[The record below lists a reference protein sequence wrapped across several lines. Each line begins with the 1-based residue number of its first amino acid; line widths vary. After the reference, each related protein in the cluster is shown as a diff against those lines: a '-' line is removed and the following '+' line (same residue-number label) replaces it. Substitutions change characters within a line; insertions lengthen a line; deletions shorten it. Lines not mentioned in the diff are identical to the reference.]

1 MQIVAKGQ
9 KESIREMEIENL
21 EQIQEL
27 LLNYS
32 LDILGAIVIVIVGRW
47 LAGFASR
54 WVRNALAKAD
64 TNVALRRFLSNLLYY
79 AILAF
84 AVVAAL
90 ARLGVQTASFIAVL
104 GAAGLA
110 IGLALEGAL
119 SNFASGVMILLF
131 KPFEIG
137 HYVEVGDTFGQVTDI
152 KIFNTVLVT
161 RDKKTVIIPN
171 GLIISDKIVNYSTKG
186 YIRVD
191 MVFGIGYE
199 DNLLKAKK
207 ILEELLATDERVLAD
222 PPARVAVEELADSSV
237 NFAVRPHV
245 KIEDYWDI
253 QLEMPERVKLR
264 FDQEG
269 ISIPFPQHDVHLF
282 QAN

>member
-1 MQIVAKGQ
+1 MDTDILVQA
-9 KESIREMEIENL
+9 
-21 EQIQEL
+21 QEL
-27 LLNYS
+27 ILTYGLN
-32 LDILGAIVIVIVGRW
+32 ILGAIVIVVVGRW
-47 LAGFASR
+47 LAGVVSH
-54 WVRNALAKAD
+54 WVRKGLEKTSSNEALP
-64 TNVALRRFLSNLLYY
+64 RFLSNLAYY

-137 HYVEVGDTFGQVTDI
+137 HYVEISDSFGQVKDI
-152 KIFNTVLVT
+152 KIFNSVLQT

-171 GLIISDKIVNYSTKG
+171 GLIISDKIVNYSKLG
-186 YIRVD
+186 FIRVD
-191 MVFGIGYE
+191 MVFGIGY
-199 DNLLKAKK
+199 DDDLLKAKR
-207 ILEELLATDERVLAD
+207 ILEELVTGDERVLAE
-222 PPARVAVEELADSSV
+222 PAPCVAVLELADSSV

-253 QLEMPERVKLR
+253 LLDMPERVKLR

-269 ISIPFPQHDVHLF
+269 ISIPFPQRDVHLF
-282 QAN
+282 QSN